1 MNEIGEVFTDVL
13 CRKTSAINVIILRC
27 NKDDPS
33 ILAAIQCSAGGR
45 FINIG
50 VHLEIDDL

>member
-33 ILAAIQCSAGGR
+33 ILLQYSAVPGEG
-45 FINIG
+45 
-50 VHLEIDDL
+50 L